1 MEDVALGY
9 NQLQLREKPPVEEAT
24 GGNRQGYSSENY
36 KGDGTW
42 VNGCVDDSN
51 KAKGSWDSLEF
62 SVCLPQAE
70 GFMYQGK

>member
-1 MEDVALGY
+1 MVTD
-9 NQLQLREKPPVEEAT
+9 
-24 GGNRQGYSSENY
+24 
-36 KGDGTW
+36 KGISVRITRADGTW

-70 GFMYQGK
+70 GFVYQGK